1 MMVNHCAA
9 TFKKFRFRSVN
20 HTPPPT
26 AIGVT
31 GCSSIV
37 GARKLQDKIPPAQQN
52 TVPGEGSRSG
62 IGNAIR
68 QTGDI
73 NSSPGDFDAESIP
86 VTHPIGPQ
94 RLGGNQQPTDQ
105 KHRQAKALRD
115 RIQQCC

>member
-1 MMVNHCAA
+1 MVNHRAA
-9 TFKKFRFRSVN
+9 TFKEFRLRSVN

-31 GCSSIV
+31 GGSSIV
-37 GARKLQDKIPPAQQN
+37 GARKLQNKIPPAHQN
-52 TVPGEGSRSG
+52 TIPGECSRSG

-73 NSSPGDFDAESIP
+73 NGSPGDLDAEAIP
-86 VTHPIGPQ
+86 VTHPIGPR
-94 RLGGNQQPTDQ
+94 RLRGNQQPTGQ
-105 KHRQAKALRD
+105 KHRQTKALRD